1 MTVIDKIV
9 SYLQTEYH
17 PKAILLHG
25 SRARDDCF
33 DQSDYDLALILED
46 TLQLRPI
53 FFEGYALDLSGMS
66 PTELILK
73 AGRTPIWPCSVLFED
88 EDSLGT
94 LLIERTYKV
103 FQEGPPPLT
112 LEEVENRRNFSK
124 RLIDRLQGR
133 GEDSMLRVYYL
144 GDFYQRVL
152 RYWCEINQRW
162 TLSAHLLLPIIAK
175 EDPYFFQE
183 IKDLWTEDYQRAA
196 LSIHQHLFQ
205 GTL

>member
-1 MTVIDKIV
+1 MTVIERIV

-25 SRARDDCF
+25 SRARDDYF

-46 TLQLRPI
+46 TSQPRPI
-53 FFEGYALDLSGMS
+53 FFEGYALDLSGVS
-66 PTELILK
+66 PTDLILK
-73 AGRTPIWPCSVLFED
+73 SGRTPIWPCSVLFED

-94 LLIERTYKV
+94 LLMERTYEA
-103 FQEGPPPLT
+103 FHQGPPSLM

-144 GDFYQRVL
+144 GDFYQRFL
-152 RYWCEINQRW
+152 RYWCEINTRW
-162 TLSAHLLLPIIAK
+162 TCSAHLLIPIIAK
-175 EDPYFFQE
+175 EDPSFYQE
-183 IKDLWTEDYQRAA
+183 LEGLWTENYCQAA
-196 LSIHQHLFQ
+196 FKLHQCLFKESV
-205 GTL
+205 